1 MLLVGD
7 AEQVATPYAW
17 GDPSD
22 PSYAKLA
29 GLDDYPDIM
38 VGRFSA
44 ETAAQVDT
52 QVQRTIEYESMPAT
66 QQEWFWRGAGI
77 GSNTAHLDGIRDALL
92 AHGYT
97 LVDQL
102 YDPGATPA
110 LIAAALNDG
119 RGIVNYTGQGAT
131 TCWLPSGFGV
141 SDVSALANDDM
152 LPVIFNVASL
162 CGSLAGT
169 TCLAEAWLRAEHGEA
184 ATGAI
189 GAYMS
194 AVHQYGAEPWVAQ
207 QEFVSPYL
215 SERHRG
221 FGALCFAGSC
231 RMIGRQGNLFLA
243 ELGRLG
249 HLRGLGRFLAGG

>member
-52 QVQRTIEYESMPAT
+52 QVQRTIEYKSMPAT

-77 GSNTAHLDGIRDALL
+77 GSDPAHLDGIRDALL

-141 SDVSALANDDM
+141 SDVSALAN
-152 LPVIFNVASL
+152 
-162 CGSLAGT
+162 
-169 TCLAEAWLRAEHGEA
+169 AWLRAEHGEA

-189 GAYMS
+189 GAYLS